1 MATTLNR
8 LLKQK
13 CRSVSALSY
22 RNQHQGLFFFARNE
36 NHVSLPSQMPALRS
50 TTRSFLDFYK
60 FGNKKAIQ
68 DERDRLND
76 EMNRGYFADMKEFKE
91 HGGKIAAANKTII
104 PAASAIKFPVLA
116 VTFSDGKKMKLPITS
131 NSNEVNSESLAVP
144 KVSLVCLSF
153 RASSQEMISSWS
165 KPFLESFGNRKDLQL
180 FEVSFIDKWL
190 LGLAPIKK
198 LLLRVMQKQK
208 NSENSVL
215 QRQVVYSFGDHYHFR
230 KQIKVLNLLTGY
242 ILLVDKFGRIR
253 WQGFGTATPEEVSQL
268 LSCTSL
274 LLEDQ

>member
-8 LLKQK
+8 LLKQR
-13 CRSVSALSY
+13 CRSVSSLS
-22 RNQHQGLFFFARNE
+22 HQGLFDFSRYL
-36 NHVSLPSQMPALRS
+36 NHGSLPSQQSPALRS
-50 TTRSFLDFYK
+50 TTRSFLDFYQ
-60 FGNKKAIQ
+60 FGNKKAIE

-91 HGGKIAAANKTII
+91 HGGKIAAASKTII
-104 PAASAIKFPVLA
+104 PAASAMKFPELA
-116 VTFSDGKKMKLPITS
+116 VTFANGESLKLPITS
-131 NSNEVNSESLAVP
+131 NINEAKTENLTAP

-153 RASSQEMISSWS
+153 RASSQEMTSTWS
-165 KPFLESFGNRKDLQL
+165 KPFLESFGDRKDLQL

-198 LLLRVMQKQK
+198 LLLRVLQKPN
-208 NSENSVL
+208 NSENNIL
-215 QRQVVYSFGDHYHFR
+215 QRQIVYSFGDHYHFR
-230 KQIKVLNLLTGY
+230 KQMKVLNLLTGY
-242 ILLVDKFGRIR
+242 IILLDKFGRIR
-253 WQGFGTATPEEVSQL
+253 WQGFGTATREEVSQL